1 MIGRSWAWIA
11 GLLGAVALAGGI
23 AASAQVMDWSDLL
36 SRPHAQYDARIA
48 YGADPLQHVDLW
60 LPRGKGPFPTVLM
73 IHGGCWLT
81 GIAQADIMDYAAA
94 DLRGRGIAVWNVE
107 YRGVDR
113 PGGGYPGTFAD
124 VAAATDALREAAPR
138 YHLAIDRLV
147 AFGHSAGGHLAL
159 WAASRGHLPKT
170 SPLWHADPLPIAT
183 VISTGGLPDLER
195 VRALSPNCGGQVL
208 MDRLTDVERRG
219 DPAAWRDT
227 SPARMMPSPARQI
240 LVAAEQDGISPP
252 ALTTD
257 YARKAAAAGAP
268 ARTVI
273 VPGEGHVELIAP
285 GSKAWATEVALIEEA
300 SGRSPK
306 RR

>member
-11 GLLGAVALAGGI
+11 GLLGAVARAGGI

-94 DLRGRGIAVWNVE
+94 DLRGRGI
-107 YRGVDR
+107 
-113 PGGGYPGTFAD
+113 
-124 VAAATDALREAAPR
+124 AATDALREAAPR

-227 SPARMMPSPARQI
+227 SPARLMPSPARQI